1 VSWVEIIKNV
11 LALAVLI
18 TQMIKDSQQ
27 RGLGRMEATN
37 EALQNAQ
44 RDIAYASAVEED
56 AIRSHC
62 ANPDSDDGFDKE
74 FMRPD

>member
-56 AIRSHC
+56 AIRSHY